1 MFSEKRKE
9 QVISFCPKTGNVLN
23 LNLGKKTVL
32 STHLTY
38 ICVCPSFYVIEMD
51 RLAIFH
57 HAVPLDGGSTVSS
70 IKWRKQIIIKSLP
83 ARSGRG
89 SKTRLEMYTQNVMS
103 ALQAAEA
110 EPQTFWIS

>member
-1 MFSEKRKE
+1 MFREKSRSSHS
-9 QVISFCPKTGNVLN
+9 VPKTGNVLN

-38 ICVCPSFYVIEMD
+38 ICVCPSFYVIETD